1 MSAEEFREP
10 AAALTE
16 LRARLE
22 AARIAKRLAKSA
34 LAGLAGLGR
43 TTVSAAF
50 SCSAPPPSA
59 ETVYAV
65 ARTLGLQPRPL
76 MELHALATRAA
87 GVPSASVTQA
97 AGLPAAG
104 RSAAGLPAAGPRPVR
119 AGHQPDHADE
129 REAARA
135 DERPV
140 VGVVGRPIAQCRPH
154 DLGVH
159 PAVDAPRHASDY
171 HSPRRTDRQ
180 PRTEPRLP
188 GYVRR
193 PHDAALADL
202 VAAAAAGRSRMAVL
216 VGSSSTGK
224 TRACWEAVQP
234 LAEQG
239 WLVWDPRYPS
249 HPEAALAQTERVVP
263 HTVVWLNEA
272 QHYLG
277 AGSGTGERL
286 AAALHLLL
294 TDPAR
299 APVLVLG
306 TLWSS
311 YSRAYCVLPGS
322 VGPDPHPQARQLLA
336 DRQIVL
342 PDAFDR
348 KSIKAAEALAAAGDE
363 QLAHA
368 LQHAG
373 DGRLAQFLAG
383 APELLRRYRSA
394 SPPARALLQAAMDAR
409 RLGVGLHVPL
419 AFLVEAAEDYLTD
432 DERDALEDHWFEQ
445 ALADTGEPVHGNLAP
460 LRRARPR
467 TVREG
472 PDGTGGP
479 GGSPAVNGPPAP
491 ACRLADYLEQHG
503 AGARR
508 RLCPP
513 TSFWAAAH
521 EHLGDPDE
529 LRLLARAAGHRDR
542 ALWARRLLARAVEAG
557 STESLSRLAEQF
569 EQSGDR
575 AAAETLYLRA
585 AEAGDR
591 DGLLRLA
598 RERERAGRCEEAE
611 RFARQGIDANRGFV
625 LYELAMLRAE
635 RGGPA
640 GCEDLLRQAAAAG
653 HDYALE
659 KLAVSRERAGD
670 LAEALVLARLA
681 ADSDQ
686 PGVLR
691 RLAMDREFAGDLTT
705 AEALFCEAADAGCT
719 YSLYSL
725 IALRE
730 KAGDRAEAE
739 RLVRQAADAG
749 DTDALR
755 RLAAV
760 RKAAGDVVAAEN
772 LFREAADAGSVAALD
787 GMALLREDLGD
798 HVGAEHYAQRAA
810 DAGMTYSLFRL
821 AEKRKK
827 AGDRD
832 RAEELVLRAAR
843 VESVRTRALQEI
855 ALLREETGDR
865 DGAERAARQ
874 AAEAGSTQALVE
886 LADMRERASGRCGG
900 DGAEELFEEAAAEG
914 DPYALGRLV
923 RMREEA
929 GNHEEADRLAQQA
942 ADGGDT
948 AARKLL
954 DGLRAK
960 RKRRRGRPSLSE
972 IA

>member
-1 MSAEEFREP
+1 MNSRHDEDGSDGVSAQGFQEP
-10 AAALTE
+10 AVALAE

-22 AARIAKRLAKSA
+22 AARIAKRLTKSA
-34 LAGLAGLGR
+34 LAELAGLGR

-50 SCSAPPPSA
+50 SRSAPPPSA

-65 ARTLGLQPRPL
+65 ARTLALQPRPL
-76 MELHALATRAA
+76 LELHALATRTAVA
-87 GVPSASVTQA
+87 PSAAVMQA
-97 AGLPAAG
+97 AGLPAVG
-104 RSAAGLPAAGPRPVR
+104 AGPVG
-119 AGHQPDHADE
+119 AGHRP
-129 REAARA
+129 ARA

-140 VGVVGRPIAQCRPH
+140 ADLVGRPIAQCRPH

-159 PAVDAPRHASDY
+159 PAADAPRHAGDD
-171 HSPRRTDRQ
+171 HSPSPTDRRPQ
-180 PRTEPRLP
+180 TEPRLP
-188 GYVRR
+188 GYVHR
-193 PHDAALADL
+193 PHDAELAEH
-202 VAAAAAGRSRMAVL
+202 VAAAAAGSSRMAVL

-239 WLVWDPRYPS
+239 WLLWHPRYPS
-249 HPEAALAQTERVVP
+249 HPEAALAHMERVVP
-263 HTVVWLNEA
+263 HTVVWLNES

-277 AGSGTGERL
+277 AGSGTGERI
-286 AAALHLLL
+286 AAVLHLLL
-294 TDPAR
+294 NDPAR

-311 YSRAYCVLPGS
+311 YSRAYCALPET

-336 DRQIVL
+336 GRQIVL

-373 DGRLAQFLAG
+373 HGRLAQFLAG

-394 SPPARALLQAAMDAR
+394 SPPARALLHAAMDAR

-419 AFLVEAAEDYLTD
+419 AFLAEAAEDYLTD
-432 DERDALEDHWFEQ
+432 DERDALDDHWLEQ

-460 LRRARPR
+460 LRRVRPR
-467 TVREG
+467 TVRED
-472 PDGTGGP
+472 PDGTG
-479 GGSPAVNGPPAP
+479 GPPAP
-491 ACRLADYLEQHG
+491 ACRLADFLEQHG
-503 AGARR
+503 AGERR

-542 ALWARRLLARAVEAG
+542 MLWARRLLARAVDAG
-557 STESLSRLAEQF
+557 STESLSRLAELY
-569 EQSGDR
+569 EESGDR
-575 AAAETLYLRA
+575 AAAETVYLRA
-585 AEAGDR
+585 AEADDL
-591 DGLLRLA
+591 DGLLWLA
-598 RERERAGRCEEAE
+598 RERERAGRHEEAE

-625 LYELAMLRAE
+625 MYELAMLRAE
-635 RGGPA
+635 REREGLA

-670 LAEALVLARLA
+670 FAEALALARRA
-681 ADSDQ
+681 ADSGQ

-691 RLAMDREFAGDLTT
+691 RLAKDREFAGDLTT
-705 AEALFCEAADAGCT
+705 AEALFREAADAGCT

-725 IALRE
+725 IELRE

-739 RLVRQAADAG
+739 RLARQAADDG

-760 RKAAGDVVAAEN
+760 RAAADDVVAAES

-787 GMALLREDLGD
+787 GMALLREKLGD
-798 HVGAEHYAQRAA
+798 HDGAEHYAQRAA
-810 DAGMTYSLFRL
+810 DAGMTHALFRL
-821 AEKRKK
+821 AEKRKE
-827 AGDRD
+827 AGDRR
-832 RAEELVLRAAR
+832 RAEELFRRAAR
-843 VESVRTRALQEI
+843 VDRVRTMALQEI

-865 DGAERAARQ
+865 DGAERAARR
-874 AAEAGSTQALVE
+874 AAEAGSTEALAE
-886 LADMRERASGRCGG
+886 LADMREEAADSCGG
-900 DGAEELFEEAAAEG
+900 GGAEKLFEEAAAEG
-914 DPYALGRLV
+914 NPYALGRLV

-948 AARKLL
+948 EARKLL
-954 DGLRAK
+954 GGLRAK
-960 RKRRRGRPSLSE
+960 RKRRRG
-972 IA
+972 

>member
-1 MSAEEFREP
+1 MNTRHGEGGSGGVSAQEFREP

-22 AARIAKRLAKSA
+22 AARIAKRLSKSA

-50 SCSAPPPSA
+50 SPSAPLPSA

-65 ARTLGLQPRPL
+65 ARTLALQPSPL
-76 MELHALATRAA
+76 LELHAVATRAA
-87 GVPSASVTQA
+87 VVPSAGVTQA
-97 AGLPAAG
+97 AGLPAA
-104 RSAAGLPAAGPRPVR
+104 RLSAAGLAAPGLPTGGPGPVR
-119 AGHQPDHADE
+119 AGHRPDHADE

-140 VGVVGRPIAQCRPH
+140 AGVVGRPIAQCRPH

-159 PAVDAPRHASDY
+159 PAANAPRNAGDH
-171 HSPRRTDRQ
+171 HSPRRTDRRPQ
-180 PRTEPRLP
+180 TEAGLP

-193 PHDAALADL
+193 PHDAELADL
-202 VAAAAAGRSRMAVL
+202 VAVAAAGSSRMAVL

-239 WLVWDPRYPS
+239 WLLWDPRYPS
-249 HPEAALAQTERVVP
+249 HPEAALAQMERVVP

-311 YSRAYCVLPGS
+311 YSRAYCALPSS
-322 VGPDPHPQARQLLA
+322 VRSDPHPDPHPQARQLLA

-394 SPPARALLQAAMDAR
+394 SPPERALLHAAMDAR
-409 RLGVGLHVPL
+409 RLGVGLHLPL
-419 AFLVEAAEDYLTD
+419 AFLAEAAEDYLTD

-445 ALADTGEPVHGNLAP
+445 ALAATGEPVHGNLAP
-460 LRRARPR
+460 LRRVRPR
-467 TVREG
+467 TVRED
-472 PDGTGGP
+472 PDGTGGPGGP

-491 ACRLADYLEQHG
+491 VCRLADFLEQHG
-503 AGARR
+503 AGERR

-542 ALWARRLLARAVEAG
+542 TLWARRLLVRAVDAG
-557 STESLSRLAEQF
+557 STESLSRLAELY

-575 AAAETLYLRA
+575 AAAEILYRRA
-585 AEAGDR
+585 AESGDR
-591 DGLLRLA
+591 EGLLWLA
-598 RERERAGRCEEAE
+598 QERERAGRCEEAE
-611 RFARQGIDANRGFV
+611 RFARQGIDADRGFV
-625 LYELAMLRAE
+625 MYELAMLRAE
-635 RGGPA
+635 RGGLA

-659 KLAVSRERAGD
+659 KLAVSRERG
-670 LAEALVLARLA
+670 
-681 ADSDQ
+681 
-686 PGVLR
+686 R
-691 RLAMDREFAGDLTT
+691 RLRGGTGPRPT
-705 AEALFCEAADAGCT
+705 GRRQRPTGRAA
-719 YSLYSL
+719 
-725 IALRE
+725 
-730 KAGDRAEAE
+730 
-739 RLVRQAADAG
+739 
-749 DTDALR
+749 
-755 RLAAV
+755 
-760 RKAAGDVVAAEN
+760 AAGH
-772 LFREAADAGSVAALD
+772 GP
-787 GMALLREDLGD
+787 
-798 HVGAEHYAQRAA
+798 
-810 DAGMTYSLFRL
+810 
-821 AEKRKK
+821 
-827 AGDRD
+827 
-832 RAEELVLRAAR
+832 R
-843 VESVRTRALQEI
+843 V
-855 ALLREETGDR
+855 
-865 DGAERAARQ
+865 
-874 AAEAGSTQALVE
+874 
-886 LADMRERASGRCGG
+886 
-900 DGAEELFEEAAAEG
+900 
-914 DPYALGRLV
+914 
-923 RMREEA
+923 
-929 GNHEEADRLAQQA
+929 
-942 ADGGDT
+942 
-948 AARKLL
+948 
-954 DGLRAK
+954 
-960 RKRRRGRPSLSE
+960 RRRSHDGRGPVP
-972 IA
+972 